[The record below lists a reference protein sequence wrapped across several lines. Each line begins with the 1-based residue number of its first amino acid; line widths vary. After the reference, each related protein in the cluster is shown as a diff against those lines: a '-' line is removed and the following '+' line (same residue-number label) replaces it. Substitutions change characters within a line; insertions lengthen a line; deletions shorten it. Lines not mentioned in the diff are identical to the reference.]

1 MEARRSRSITELA
14 GDAIGQLAKL
24 IGNEFELARAELS
37 QKAARVGKAMGLI
50 GAGAILL
57 IPAIVL
63 LLFAAAGGLMHAG
76 FSDPIAYLIVG
87 GVATVVALILVLIG
101 VGSLSSDAMKPKA
114 TLAQIQQ
121 DKVAAKEM
129 AR

>member
-1 MEARRSRSITELA
+1 MEARGSRSITELA

-37 QKAARVGKAMGLI
+37 QKAAQVGKAMGLI

-57 IPAIVL
+57 IPALVM
-63 LLFAAAGGLMHAG
+63 LLFAAASALMHAG
-76 FSDPIAYLIVG
+76 LSDPIAYLIVG
-87 GVATVVALILVLIG
+87 GVATLIALVLVLIG
-101 VGSLSSDAMKPKA
+101 IGSLSGEAMKPKA
-114 TLAQIQQ
+114 TLAQIEQ
-121 DKVAAKEM
+121 DKAAVKEM

>member
-1 MEARRSRSITELA
+1 MEARGSRSITELA

-37 QKAARVGKAMGLI
+37 QKAAQVGKAMGLI

-63 LLFAAAGGLMHAG
+63 LLFAAASGLMHAG
-76 FSDPIAYLIVG
+76 FSDPVAYLIVG
-87 GVATVVALILVLIG
+87 GVAAVVAVVLVLVG
-101 VGSLSSDAMKPKA
+101 MGSLSGDAMKPKA
-114 TLAQIQQ
+114 TLAQIEQ